1 MAFTEIEIYK
11 INNFVGVL
19 CEKRV
24 PESIRDKL
32 RYEYKIE
39 NQDVILY
46 EIRPRW
52 DKPNEQTE
60 LPCAKL
66 KFVRSQNVWKLFWQR
81 ANMKW
86 HAYGPLKSSQD
97 LAELIAEI
105 DTDPY
110 GCFFG

>member
-1 MAFTEIEIYK
+1 MAFSEIEIYK
-11 INNFVGVL
+11 INNFFDVL
-19 CEKRV
+19 CNKRA

-39 NQDVILY
+39 NHDVILY

-52 DKPNEQTE
+52 DKPDEKTGM
-60 LPCAKL
+60 PCAKL
-66 KFVRSQNVWKLFWQR
+66 KFVRSQNVWKLFWHR

-86 HAYGPLKSSQD
+86 YAYDPLKSSRD
-97 LAELIAEI
+97 LAKLIAEI